1 MASFP
6 KTDRKLFT
14 FILSLVIGGTA
25 VGLWLNAHPGD
36 IPTRSTVT
44 LSVPVGYLSYSDLLA
59 ATDATL
65 QVTVTSSPT
74 QYLDFGKDGRPD
86 YDGQPG
92 LPVELV
98 SAVVDDVLR
107 GDPALKGKSIILR
120 QPSSS
125 RSNHAETAID
135 RISRGGR
142 YVIVASEVVS
152 NPGVGTSPTGW
163 VPAGS
168 GQGVF
173 DVNPDGSLSVRRAGV
188 WPEIFGKDGSLRVTS
203 LPNS

>member
-1 MASFP
+1 MTSFP

-25 VGLWLNAHPGD
+25 AGLWLNAHPGD

-65 QVTVTSSPT
+65 QVTVTSSPLL
-74 QYLDFGKDGRPD
+74 YLDFGKDGLPD
-86 YDGQPG
+86 YKGQPG

-98 SAVVDDVLR
+98 SADVDDVLR

-125 RSNHAETAID
+125 RSNQSETAVD
-135 RISRGGR
+135 RMSRGGR
-142 YVIVASEVVS
+142 FVIVASEVVP
-152 NPGVGTSPTGW
+152 NPGVGTSPKVW
-163 VPAGS
+163 IPVGS
-168 GQGVF
+168 GQGIF
-173 DVNPDGSLSVRRAGV
+173 DVNSDGSLSVRRSGV
-188 WPEIFGKDGSLRVTS
+188 WPEIFGKDGSLRVKS